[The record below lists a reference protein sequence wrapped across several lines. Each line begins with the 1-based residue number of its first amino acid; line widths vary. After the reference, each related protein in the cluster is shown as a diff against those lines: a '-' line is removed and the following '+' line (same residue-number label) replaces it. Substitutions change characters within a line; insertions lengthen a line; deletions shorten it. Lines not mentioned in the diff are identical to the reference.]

1 MKQHVKSGVLQLVET
16 ALMLALL
23 SHSLEPR
30 QWFSLLA
37 IPLLMLYNGQRGKW
51 KLKYLFYIFYPAH
64 LGILYLISLL

>member
-1 MKQHVKSGVLQLVET
+1 MGMILFPEV
-16 ALMLALL
+16 
-23 SHSLEPR
+23 R

-64 LGILYLISLL
+64 LGILYLISFL